1 MKKFIAIFLAFICLS
16 LTYATTKATNS
27 SAPEIN
33 VKVGKPTYEL
43 ELYYQKMYS
52 KKPWHGANVFYYDNG
67 FYKVISPGESHY
79 GVYTLEGGNF
89 KQNTFTIYHISMP
102 SNDWGSKTAYL
113 KLSFDSKDHTFI
125 QTTKLQ
131 TGEKVNFEFGTYK
144 ITKNNYKDPKNI
156 KCQSK

>member
-1 MKKFIAIFLAFICLS
+1 MLN
-16 LTYATTKATNS
+16 LTYATTNS

-33 VKVGKPTYEL
+33 VKVSKLTYEL

-52 KKPWHGANVFYYDNG
+52 KKHGMEQIFSTMIMV
-67 FYKVISPGESHY
+67 S
-79 GVYTLEGGNF
+79 YTLEGGNF
-89 KQNTFTIYHISMP
+89 KQNIFTIYHISMP
-102 SNDWGSKTAYL
+102 SNDWDSKAAYL
-113 KLSFDSKDHTFI
+113 KLLFDSKDHTFI

-156 KCQSK
+156 KWQSK